1 MRTIAQISD
10 LHFGRHSDFL
20 AEDLLTSVNERAP
33 ALVVISGD
41 LTQRARHG
49 EFAQARA
56 FLDRVVPPK
65 LVVPGNH
72 DVPLFNLFNR
82 FWRPLARYDRHIQ
95 PVGAVG
101 DLYRDDEIAVLG
113 LNTARSFTR
122 KHGRLSVE
130 QIARIGQVFAQVAP
144 HVFKTLVTHHPLGMP
159 EGETERRL
167 AGRSAQALG
176 AIAAADIHL
185 LLSGHYHRAMAG
197 DLPTEIGGR
206 GAVLI
211 LHAGTAISTRT
222 RELEGNSYNLIEID
236 GDVVTVRVMC
246 WGAGRGF
253 HEVRAAAYRFVDGR
267 WRTAVAA

>member
-33 ALVVISGD
+33 ELVVISGD

-49 EFAQARA
+49 EFAQARK

-130 QIARIGQVFAQVAP
+130 QIARIGEVFAQVAP

-159 EGETERRL
+159 EGEAERRL
-167 AGRSAQALG
+167 AGRSSQAL
-176 AIAAADIHL
+176 ATIAAADIHL

-222 RELEGNSYNLIEID
+222 RDHEGNSYNLIEID

-267 WRTAVAA
+267 WRTAVAV